1 MANWKKCIASI
12 VFLLGICLVTSCGQD
27 TSATTMCLARTQGTV
42 KVADGGGGEVALA
55 KNLKLYSGYHVGTEK
70 TAYAWINLDNV
81 KLTKLD
87 EASEVEVRKEDRNL
101 ELLVTRGNLFFHVTE
116 PLSEEESLDIRFS
129 DMTVGIRGTCG
140 WVSAWDETHMQVYIL
155 EGTVTCQTGK
165 PGAEEAASTEVSGGE
180 MAELTVTDGEPKI
193 MVREFS
199 LAEVPAFVQQEL
211 EEEGSVNDRI
221 NETFGTD
228 VGEWFRSAVTLQM
241 PVTDREIQDC
251 LNQGG
256 GGCTVVVEP
265 GEGENVL
272 TIADDLTVNDGQTV
286 ILRDGIDVV
295 LDGEEEETVFLS
307 LWGTW
312 KMQGNLMI
320 GMDGF
325 FANDGTTILDGNIMN
340 YGAFQNYATMIVT
353 GRIEAM
359 PQIRESG
366 DSYAFWSAA
375 RLENLSGYLY
385 VGQGIRSEGEVI
397 LQDGARL
404 DGTVTLL
411 KGVREAG
418 GRTWDTEGQIRRRDE
433 NGRYKDEE

>member
-1 MANWKKCIASI
+1 
-12 VFLLGICLVTSCGQD
+12 
-27 TSATTMCLARTQGTV
+27 MCLARTQGTV

-140 WVSAWDETHMQVYIL
+140 WVSAWDETYMQVYIL

-199 LAEVPAFVQQEL
+199 LAEVPVFVQQEL

-241 PVTDREIQDC
+241 PVTD
-251 LNQGG
+251 
-256 GGCTVVVEP
+256 
-265 GEGENVL
+265 
-272 TIADDLTVNDGQTV
+272 
-286 ILRDGIDVV
+286 
-295 LDGEEEETVFLS
+295 
-307 LWGTW
+307 
-312 KMQGNLMI
+312 
-320 GMDGF
+320 
-325 FANDGTTILDGNIMN
+325 
-340 YGAFQNYATMIVT
+340 
-353 GRIEAM
+353 RIEAM